1 MSLDSANKL
10 WRVRKVKWTNNIPGR
25 KILARISR
33 TGVGGQLFS
42 LLLIMIL
49 FVIGTGGE
57 YISIK
62 NIQTILSLAGIP
74 IIIALGL
81 HLVIVLGAMD
91 LSVEGIIAICGVL
104 AGLLLKNKITPFDIG
119 FWIVPIV
126 MAAGAIIG
134 WVNGALNT
142 KLRMPSFIS
151 TLGMSWA
158 FFGVAIL
165 ISGGK
170 SIHILDDRFQ
180 RIINGEVIGIPN
192 ILLIAVVLLAAF
204 QIVQTRT
211 KFGRHVYAIGGD
223 EQLAKQAGVN
233 VDRVKIVS
241 FMIAGLFYG
250 ISALLLVTRLS
261 SAAARIGNN
270 TLFPAMTAVAVGG
283 VALTGG
289 IGGARNAA
297 LGALIIT
304 ALNNGLVMMKVNPY
318 AQDAVNGLVLIA
330 AVALTIDRKK
340 LGFIK

>member
-1 MSLDSANKL
+1 M
-10 WRVRKVKWTNNIPGR
+10 KWTNSIPGR
-25 KILARISR
+25 KVFERIGR

-42 LLLIMIL
+42 LLLILVL

-57 YISIK
+57 YLSIK
-62 NIQTILSLAGIP
+62 NIQTILGLAGIP

-104 AGLLLKNKITPFDIG
+104 SGLLLRNKITPFDIG
-119 FWIVPIV
+119 FWIIPVVIV
-126 MAAGAIIG
+126 AGALIG

-158 FFGVAIL
+158 FFGIAIL

-180 RIINGEVIGIPN
+180 KVINGELAGVPN
-192 ILLIAVVLLAAF
+192 ILIMALVLLLIF
-204 QIVQTRT
+204 HLVQTRT
-211 KFGRHVYAIGGD
+211 KFGKHVYAIGGD

-233 VDRVKIVS
+233 VDRVKIIS
-241 FMIAGLFYG
+241 FMVAGLFYG

-318 AQDAVNGLVLIA
+318 AQDAVNGLVLII

>member
-1 MSLDSANKL
+1 M
-10 WRVRKVKWTNNIPGR
+10 NNIPGR
-25 KILARISR
+25 KILARISK

-42 LLLIMIL
+42 LLLILIL
-49 FVIGTGGE
+49 FVVGTGGE
-57 YISIK
+57 YISIR
-62 NIQTILSLAGIP
+62 NIQTILGLAGIP
-74 IIIALGL
+74 IIIAMGL

-104 AGLLLKNKITPFDIG
+104 TGLLLRNKITPFDIG

-126 MAAGAIIG
+126 MAAGAMIG

-180 RIINGEVIGIPN
+180 RIINGEIIGIPN
-192 ILLIAVVLLAAF
+192 ILLIAVVLLVIF
-204 QIVQTRT
+204 QLLQTRT

-223 EQLAKQAGVN
+223 EQLAKQAGVK
-233 VDRVKIVS
+233 VDRVKIIS

-250 ISALLLVTRLS
+250 LSALLLVTRLS

-289 IGGARNAA
+289 IGGAKNAA

-304 ALNNGLVMMKVNPY
+304 ALNNGLVMMKVIPY
-318 AQDAVNGLVLIA
+318 AQDAVNGLVLIV